1 MRLLLALLLCAVC
14 CICHAQDKP
23 YELGL
28 PLGIRE
34 VGVNK
39 VLCMKNGNTLLFHFE
54 RMKRILVK
62 VFDGS
67 HREVASRQDKYREV
81 DLSLIE
87 YATFKGLYEI
97 GGEAVLFL
105 DQDLMGKHCLL
116 MLRYNATTG
125 RLIEERLVGES
136 KSENKRI
143 KYYVMKHRQEK
154 GYEILFVMDKRHPK
168 QNDMFIVYFNERH
181 EAVKELQL
189 EIDRKKYDYLDIV
202 GAESRPNGVLITI
215 GLDKPI
221 IYGRA
226 TNMDI
231 RAFGVSDHD
240 SALVEGGPVSDHFLA
255 FYYIPDG
262 SREIKRGFV
271 NVTESIFPYYSL
283 YTYNPFAGAI
293 NLLLYSQKP
302 YKYLFGILEMT
313 GILSRNLFF
322 KIDPE
327 EMATEVTALN
337 NRMANEAS
345 RRQADT
351 TRNFEG
357 MPMKMFTNENGL
369 STLVSQAFVR
379 YGEPE
384 THARYDYQ
392 DYLGNICVT
401 QFDDNGNEIWG
412 TVLPLAQYYNSNR
425 QYLNERELCMRWQ
438 DQQLFGDWPVE
449 VYNRQ
454 FISFNTYSNGKDLY
468 IIYNDYN
475 KNFKN
480 SLARPGD
487 TVYSF
492 STTNAVYYKVDRK
505 KTVTKHYLY
514 GEPAVKEYKS
524 SFIEGA
530 DYDEER
536 RVYASL
542 VRYRKHNKTTLR
554 MAWRRLD

>member
-1 MRLLLALLLCAVC
+1 MRLLLALLLYAVS
-14 CICHAQDKP
+14 CICHAQEKL
-23 YELGL
+23 YELSP
-28 PLGIRE
+28 PLNIKETGC
-34 VGVNK
+34 NK
-39 VLCMKNGNTLLFHFE
+39 VLCMKNGKTLLFHFE
-54 RMKRILVK
+54 RMKQILVK

-67 HREVASRQDKYREV
+67 HKEIVSRQDKYKAV
-81 DLSLIE
+81 DISLLE

-116 MLRYNATTG
+116 MLRYNADNG
-125 RLIEERLVGES
+125 SLIEERLVGES
-136 KSENKRI
+136 KSENRRI
-143 KYYVMKHRQEK
+143 KYYVMKHREEV

-181 EAVKELQL
+181 EAIKEKQL
-189 EIDRKKYDYLDIV
+189 EIDRKKYDYLEIV
-202 GAESRPNGVLITI
+202 GAESQPNGVLITI

-226 TNMDI
+226 TNMDF
-231 RAFGVSDHD
+231 RLFGVSDHD
-240 SALVEGGPVSDHFLA
+240 SAIVEGGPVYDHFVA
-255 FYYIPDG
+255 FYYLPKD
-262 SREIKRGFV
+262 SADIKKGFM
-271 NVTESIFPYYSL
+271 NVTESVFPFYSL
-283 YTYNPFAGAI
+283 YTYNPFAGAM

-302 YKYLFGILEMT
+302 YKYLFGLNEQT

-322 KIDPE
+322 KIDPND
-327 EMATEVTALN
+327 MTAQVTLLKN
-337 NRMANEAS
+337 KIANDTY
-345 RRQADT
+345 RQQTDT
-351 TRNFEG
+351 GRSFEG
-357 MPMKMFTNENGL
+357 MPMKLFTNENGL
-369 STLVSQAFVR
+369 STLVSQAYVR

-412 TVLPLAQYYNSNR
+412 TVLPLAQYYNSN
-425 QYLNERELCMRWQ
+425 QKYLNEKELCMRWQ
-438 DQQLFGDWPVE
+438 DQQLFGDWPAE

-454 FISFNTYSNGKDLY
+454 FLSFNTYSNGKDMF

-480 SLARPGD
+480 SLAKPGD

-492 STTNAVYYKVDRK
+492 STTNACFYKIDKQRNVG
-505 KTVTKHYLY
+505 KHYLY

-524 SFIEGA
+524 SLIEGA

-536 RVYASL
+536 GVYVSL
-542 VRYRKHNKTTLR
+542 VQCRKHNKTTLR
-554 MAWRRLD
+554 MAWRRLE